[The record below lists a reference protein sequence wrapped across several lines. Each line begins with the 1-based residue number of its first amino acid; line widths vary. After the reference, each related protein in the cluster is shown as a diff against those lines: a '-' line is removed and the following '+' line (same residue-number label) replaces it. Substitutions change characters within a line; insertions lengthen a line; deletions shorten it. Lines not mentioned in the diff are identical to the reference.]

1 MFVEL
6 ALSSIDVDIRYF
18 GFNSFLS
25 FFFFSFC
32 QRNHKTH
39 KYVLAFC

>member
-25 FFFFSFC
+25 FFFFHFASVIIKHTNMF
-32 QRNHKTH
+32 
-39 KYVLAFC
+39 